1 MERKILIIS
10 AVFPPEQVTSALMNY
25 DLAKELSHKYDVT
38 VLRPYP
44 TRPIGMKF
52 DYAGMG
58 EEPFQTILIDSYTHP
73 QSQLVGRFKESID
86 FGRKCAQYIRDNHD
100 EIAFIY
106 NNPWQLFGV
115 NIVARTA
122 NKYHIPY
129 MIAIQD
135 IYPECL
141 FTNKHYPSIVKNIA
155 MSILKPIDKYYQ
167 KHAASIR
174 TISEEMADYLS
185 STRKLPREQY
195 LVVNNWQNDEDF
207 EGLKDAQEDEK
218 LRFVYTG
225 SINLHAN
232 VDLIIKAFAKANIP
246 NSELDIYGGGNQK
259 ENCVKMVEEM
269 GLTNV
274 SFGFVKRTEI
284 PQVQVNAS
292 ALVLALPSGNG
303 NLCLPSKMTSYML
316 SGKPVIASV
325 DQDSATTRYI
335 KEAQCG
341 ISVEPD
347 NIAALVEGFKKFSSM
362 PLDQRQALGINSRQF
377 AEKYLTRKAN
387 LQMVCNKINRIIKKL
402 NINNESIN
410 S

>member
-1 MERKILIIS
+1 MLKRVIIIS
-10 AVFPPEQVTSALMNY
+10 AVFPPEQVTSALLNY
-25 DLAKELSHKYDVT
+25 DLANELSKKYDVT

-52 DYAGMG
+52 EYGG
-58 EEPFQTILIDSYTHP
+58 LEEESFETILIESYTHP
-73 QSQLVGRFKESID
+73 QSELLGRFRESID
-86 FGRKCAQYIRDNHD
+86 FGRRCAKYIKEHHD
-100 EIAFIY
+100 EISFIY

-115 NIVARTA
+115 GIIARMA
-122 NKYHIPY
+122 KKYHIPY

-141 FTNKHYPSIVKNIA
+141 FTNKHYSSIVKNVA
-155 MSILKPIDKYYQ
+155 LSILKPIDKYYQ

-174 TISEEMADYLS
+174 TISDEMADYLS

-207 EGLKDAQEDEK
+207 EGLKDAQVDEK

-232 VDLIIKAFAKANIP
+232 VDLIIKAFAKADIP
-246 NSELDIYGGGNQK
+246 NSELVIYGGGNQK
-259 ENCVKMVEEM
+259 DNCVKMVEEM
-269 GLTNV
+269 GLKNV

-284 PQVQVNAS
+284 PQVQANAS
-292 ALVLALPSGNG
+292 ALVLALPTGNG

-316 SGKPVIASV
+316 SGKPVLASV

-341 ISVEPD
+341 LSVEPD
-347 NIAALVEGFKKFSSM
+347 NIDALVEGFKKLSYM
-362 PLDQRQALGINSRQF
+362 PPEQLKTLGINSRIF
-377 AEKYLTRKAN
+377 AEKYLTRKVN
-387 LQMVCNKINRIIKKL
+387 LQMVCDEINRIIKK
-402 NINNESIN
+402 
-410 S
+410 

>member
-1 MERKILIIS
+1 
-10 AVFPPEQVTSALMNY
+10 MNY
-25 DLAKELSHKYDVT
+25 DLAKELSKEYDVT

-52 DYAGMG
+52 DYDGMG
-58 EEPFQTILIDSYTHP
+58 EEPFETILIDSYTHP

-86 FGRKCAQYIRDNHD
+86 FGKKCAQYIREHHN

-115 NIVARTA
+115 NIVARIA

-141 FTNKHYPSIVKNIA
+141 FTNKNYPSIVKNVA
-155 MSILKPIDKYYQ
+155 LPILKPIDKYYQ

-174 TISEEMADYLS
+174 TISDEMADYLS

-207 EGLKDAQEDEK
+207 EGLYTVIDSAK

-246 NSELDIYGGGNQK
+246 NSELIIYGGGNQK
-259 ENCVKMVEEM
+259 DNCVKMVEEM
-269 GLTNV
+269 GLKNV

-284 PQVQVNAS
+284 PQVQANAS
-292 ALVLALPSGNG
+292 ALVLALPTGNG

-316 SGKPVIASV
+316 SGKPVLASV

-347 NIAALVEGFKKFSSM
+347 SIDALVEGFRSFAEMSKGQLKAF
-362 PLDQRQALGINSRQF
+362 GKNSRAF
-377 AEKYLTRKAN
+377 AEKHLTKAVN
-387 LQMVCNKINRIIKKL
+387 LRMVVDTIQEIINK
-402 NINNESIN
+402 
-410 S
+410 